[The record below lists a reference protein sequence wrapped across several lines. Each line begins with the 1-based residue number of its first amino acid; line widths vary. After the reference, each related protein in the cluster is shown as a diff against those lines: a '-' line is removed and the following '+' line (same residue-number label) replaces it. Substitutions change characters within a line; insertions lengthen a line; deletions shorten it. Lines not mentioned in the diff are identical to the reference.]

1 MDGPVNGTVTGAA
14 SAKTAWITGAAGGL
28 GTACARRLHQAGY
41 ALGLSDLS
49 PDALEP
55 LVAELSAAGGQVI
68 GVGCDVSDSTAVDT
82 CATEIT
88 SRLGSLDVL
97 VTCAGILRDNL
108 VHKMSDQDWH
118 EVIGTHLTGTFYC
131 ARRAQ
136 REMVPKRAG
145 KLIFLSSGASRGN
158 RGQSNY
164 SAAKAGIEGLTR
176 TLAIEL
182 GPFGINVNAI
192 APGFIETA
200 MTEQIAAR
208 TGVSYDEVKQAA
220 AARVSLRR
228 TGKPDDIAAAVA
240 YLASEDASYLTGQ
253 VMFIRGAP

>member
-1 MDGPVNGTVTGAA
+1 MNGTAGA
-14 SAKTAWITGAAGGL
+14 KVAWITGAAGGL

-49 PDALEP
+49 PDALGP
-55 LVAELSAAGGQVI
+55 LVAELAAAGGQVI
-68 GVGCDVSDSTAVDT
+68 GLRCDVSDSAAVDA

-88 SRLGSLDVL
+88 SQLGSLDVL

-136 REMVPKRAG
+136 REMVRQRAG

-192 APGFIETA
+192 APGFIETP
-200 MTEQIAAR
+200 MTQQIAAR
-208 TGVSYDEVKQAA
+208 TGVSYEEVKQAA
-220 AARVSLRR
+220 AARVSLGR
-228 TGKPDDIAAAVA
+228 TGRPADIAAAVA
-240 YLASEDASYLTGQ
+240 YLASDDASFMTGQ

>member
-1 MDGPVNGTVTGAA
+1 MDGAMTGAA
-14 SAKTAWITGAAGGL
+14 GAKVAWITGAAGGL
-28 GTACARRLHQAGY
+28 GTACARRLQQAGY

-55 LVAELSAAGGQVI
+55 LVAELSSAGQVI
-68 GVGCDVSDSTAVDT
+68 GVGCDVSDSAAVDA

-88 SRLGSLDVL
+88 TRLGSLDVL

-136 REMVPKRAG
+136 RDMVRQRAG

-182 GPFGINVNAI
+182 GPFSINVNAI

-200 MTEQIAAR
+200 MTQQIAQR
-208 TGVSYDEVKQAA
+208 TGVSYEEVKQAA
-220 AARVSLRR
+220 AARVSLGR

-240 YLASEDASYLTGQ
+240 YLASDDASYMTGQ

>member
-1 MDGPVNGTVTGAA
+1 VDRAVGGEAR
-14 SAKTAWITGAAGGL
+14 AKVAWITGAAGGL
-28 GTACARRLHQAGY
+28 GTACAMRLHQAGY
-41 ALGLSDLS
+41 ALALSDLTMA
-49 PDALEP
+49 ALEP
-55 LVAELSAAGGQVI
+55 LVTKLSTAGARAI
-68 GVGCDVSDSTAVDT
+68 GIECDVSSSAAVDA
-82 CATEIT
+82 CGTEIT
-88 SRLGSLDVL
+88 DRLGSLDVL

-136 REMVPKRAG
+136 REMVPQRSG

-182 GPFGINVNAI
+182 GPFGINVNAV

-200 MTEQIAAR
+200 MTQQIAIR
-208 TGVSYDEVKQAA
+208 TGVPYEEVKRAA
-220 AARVSLRR
+220 AARSSLGR
-228 TGKPDDIAAAVA
+228 TGEPDDIAAAVA
-240 YLASEDASYLTGQ
+240 YLASDDASFMTGQ

>member
-1 MDGPVNGTVTGAA
+1 MDRAVSGEAR
-14 SAKTAWITGAAGGL
+14 AKVAWITGAAGGL
-28 GTACARRLHQAGY
+28 GTACAMRLHQAGY
-41 ALGLSDLS
+41 ALAISDLAMA
-49 PDALEP
+49 ALEP
-55 LVAELSAAGGQVI
+55 LVTELSAAGAQVI
-68 GVGCDVSDSTAVDT
+68 GIECDVSSSAAVDA
-82 CATEIT
+82 CGTEIT

-136 REMVPKRAG
+136 REMVPQRSG

-182 GPFGINVNAI
+182 GPFGINVNAV
-192 APGFIETA
+192 APGFIETP
-200 MTEQIAAR
+200 MTQQIAIR
-208 TGVSYDEVKQAA
+208 TGVPYEEVKRAA
-220 AARVSLRR
+220 AARSSLGR

-240 YLASEDASYLTGQ
+240 YLASDDASFMTGQ